1 VRPEQREVLKMKE
14 KEMELKEK
22 KEIKQSAGE
31 GTRPGPV
38 FIPAVDI
45 LENEH
50 EIVVLADMPG
60 VESKNV
66 DIDLKDNQ
74 LTIIGRVDPV
84 ENDKEAHLHREFEW
98 GDYYRQF
105 SLSNVID
112 QTKINAKIEE
122 GVLRLVLPKV
132 EKAKPQ
138 KIKVTAG

>member
-1 VRPEQREVLKMKE
+1 MNE

-22 KEIKQSAGE
+22 KEVKQSAGE

-84 ENDKEAHLHREFEW
+84 GNDKEAHLYREFEW

>member
-1 VRPEQREVLKMKE
+1 VPEMKD

-22 KEIKQSAGE
+22 KEVKKVAGE

-45 LENEH
+45 LENAN

-74 LTIIGRVDPV
+74 LTITGKVDPP
-84 ENDKEAHLHREFEW
+84 EGDKEISLYKEFNW
-98 GDYYRQF
+98 GDYVRQF
-105 SLSNVID
+105 TLSNVID
-112 QTKINAKIEE
+112 QGKISAKMEK

-138 KIKVTAG
+138 KIKVVAA

>member
-1 VRPEQREVLKMKE
+1 MKD

-22 KEIKQSAGE
+22 KEVKKVAGE

-45 LENEH
+45 LENAN

-74 LTIIGRVDPV
+74 LTITGKVDPP
-84 ENDKEAHLHREFEW
+84 ETDKEVSLYKEFNW
-98 GDYYRQF
+98 GDYVRQF
-105 SLSNVID
+105 TLSNVID
-112 QTKINAKIEE
+112 QGKISAKMEK

-138 KIKVTAG
+138 KIKVIAG

>member
-1 VRPEQREVLKMKE
+1 MKD

-22 KEIKQSAGE
+22 KEVKKVAGE

-45 LENEH
+45 LENAN

-74 LTIIGRVDPV
+74 LTITGKVAPP
-84 ENDKEAHLHREFEW
+84 EGDKEVSLYKEFNW
-98 GDYYRQF
+98 GDYIRQF
-105 SLSNVID
+105 TLSNVID
-112 QTKINAKIEE
+112 QGKISAKMEK
-122 GVLRLVLPKV
+122 GVLRLVLTKV
-132 EKAKPQ
+132 EKAKTQ
-138 KIKVTAG
+138 KIKVIAG

>member
-1 VRPEQREVLKMKE
+1 MNE

-22 KEIKQSAGE
+22 KEVKQSAGE

-84 ENDKEAHLHREFEW
+84 ENDKEARLYREFEW